1 MVALKNAYECSICGR
16 LIEPKEYDS
25 PESIVIK
32 LENELIKIPI
42 ERMRF
47 FYCCSIKNMAPYHNN
62 RLEYIDAVR
71 EILPF
76 HIDEYWVEKIL
87 R

>member
-1 MVALKNAYECSICGR
+1 MVKFKNEYECNICGR
-16 LIEPKEYDS
+16 LVDPSEYDS
-25 PESIVIK
+25 DQGIIYR

-42 ERMRF
+42 ERMRV
-47 FYCCSIKNMAPYHNN
+47 FYCCSIRNVVPYH
-62 RLEYIDAVR
+62 RSRHEYIDAVR